1 LGPQQQQQQTSADV
15 LLAQQQQQQQAQAV
29 LAAHASRQAV
39 KQLFAQH
46 LDGLVPAEESKYTMR

>member
-1 LGPQQQQQQTSADV
+1 MPADA
-15 LLAQQQQQQQAQAV
+15 LLAQQQQQQQAQSV
-29 LAAHASRQAV
+29 LAADASRQAV